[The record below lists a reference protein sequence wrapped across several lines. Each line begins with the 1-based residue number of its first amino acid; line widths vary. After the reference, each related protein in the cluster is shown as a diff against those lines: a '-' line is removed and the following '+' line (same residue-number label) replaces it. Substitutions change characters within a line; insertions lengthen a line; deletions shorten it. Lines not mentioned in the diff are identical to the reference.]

1 MVKRL
6 TNSPPGAPDPTSP
19 SRATNPLRERPT
31 PLGSL
36 LGAAAQ
42 RLSAELDGALRDAGF
57 ADLRAAHAPVFMAVD
72 PGGSRVTDLAER
84 AATSKQA
91 VGELITY
98 LARHDYLTVG
108 PDPHDRRAKR
118 VALTERG
125 WAALELG
132 ERVIAEYDRWLAD
145 AVGGEQI
152 VALRQILHRIIA
164 TPPRHTRTR
173 S

>member
-1 MVKRL
+1 M
-6 TNSPPGAPDPTSP
+6 
-19 SRATNPLRERPT
+19 
-31 PLGSL
+31 
-36 LGAAAQ
+36 
-42 RLSAELDGALRDAGF
+42 
-57 ADLRAAHAPVFMAVD
+57 
-72 PGGSRVTDLAER
+72 
-84 AATSKQA
+84 
-91 VGELITY
+91 
-98 LARHDYLTVG
+98 
-108 PDPHDRRAKR
+108 
-118 VALTERG
+118 ALTERG